1 VNDEEKKLSGL
12 RERASK
18 VRTKIADPSGAIAE
32 EMYRKNLELARTN
45 HTLSLLRTIDNLV
58 LETENTIQQLAN
70 GIAQAL
76 VVDSNYLFSGVF
88 VASGQHDAL
97 PLKLEGIGLPKEI
110 KTIQINPSV
119 IERVCLYRQ
128 DPWLSTP
135 DKTKLIPVNE
145 AGVAQLESLLKEG
158 EPFIYGLSE
167 KLGVK
172 TICFVK
178 LIARN
183 KLVGVLVIGL
193 GLAQPSIN
201 VNEIEYLGRI
211 GESTGLA
218 LDNKLLFEENKLV
231 LKELQDSNE
240 KLKQLDEAKDEFIS
254 MASHQLRTPLTSVKG
269 YISMVLEGDVGRIT
283 PQQKEMLDQAFGSAQ
298 RMVYL
303 IADLL
308 NVSRL
313 KTGKFVIDSVP
324 TDLSTVVESEVGQL
338 VQTAKARGLTLTY
351 EKPASFPV
359 LQLDETKTR
368 QVIMNF
374 VDNAIYYTPHGG
386 HIQVILTADD
396 QKVEFKV
403 VDDGLGVPKAEQP
416 HLFTKF
422 YRAGNAKKARPDGTG
437 LGLFMAKKVIVS
449 QGGALIFAS
458 EEGKGSTFGFT
469 FPRTTATPQNAQN
482 DVKTT

>member
-1 VNDEEKKLSGL
+1 VNEEDKKLNGL
-12 RERASK
+12 RERANK

-58 LETENTIQQLAN
+58 LQTENTIQQLAG
-70 GIAQAL
+70 GIAEAL

-88 VASGQHDAL
+88 VSTSQNETL
-97 PLKLEGIGLPKEI
+97 PLRLEGFGFPKEN
-110 KTIQINPSV
+110 KNLQLEQSV
-119 IERVCLYRQ
+119 LERVCIHRE
-128 DPWLSTP
+128 DPWLTTP
-135 DKTKLIPVNE
+135 EKTKLISINE
-145 AGVAQLESLLKEG
+145 SGVTSLESLLKEN
-158 EPFIYGLSE
+158 EPYIYGLSE
-167 KLGVK
+167 KLRVK

-183 KLVGVLVIGL
+183 RLVGILAIGL
-193 GLAQPSIN
+193 GAEQSAIN

-218 LDNKLLFEENKLV
+218 IDNKLLFEENKQV
-231 LKELQDSNE
+231 LKELKASNE
-240 KLKQLDEAKDEFIS
+240 KLKELDEAKDEFIS

-269 YISMVLEGDVGRIT
+269 YVSMVIEGDAGRIT
-283 PQQKEMLDQAFGSAQ
+283 PQQKELLDQAFGSAQ

-313 KTGKFVIDSVP
+313 KTGKFVIDSAP

-351 EKPASFPV
+351 EKPTNFPV
-359 LQLDETKTR
+359 LNLDETKTR

-374 VDNAIYYTPHGG
+374 IDNAIYYTPNGG
-386 HIQVILTADD
+386 HIQVFLTATD
-396 QKVEFKV
+396 KTVEFKV

-469 FPRTTATPQNAQN
+469 FPRTTATPQNAS
-482 DVKTT
+482 DVVKTT